1 MEIRRIEGTGETP
14 AISLVTP
21 LTPQERTEQRQLIQ
35 AVKAVN
41 EAQLF
46 GQNSELTFS
55 FDRQTRRTVMKI
67 VDKETQEVIRQI
79 PAEYVLRLAE
89 ETRLEEL

>member
-1 MEIRRIEGTGETP
+1 MGDSP
-14 AISLVTP
+14 AISLATP
-21 LTPQERTEQRQLIQ
+21 LTPQERTEQLQLIH

-46 GQNSELTFS
+46 GQKSELTFT

-79 PAEYVLRLAE
+79 PPEYVLRLAE
-89 ETRLEEL
+89 ETSL

>member
-1 MEIRRIEGTGETP
+1 LEIGRIEGVGD
-14 AISLVTP
+14 SLVVSPVTP

-41 EAQLF
+41 EAKLF

-55 FDRQTRRTVMKI
+55 YDRQTRRTVMQI

-79 PAEYVLRLAE
+79 PPEYVLRLAE
-89 ETRLEEL
+89 ETSL